1 MELWRVSISRGLLGL
16 VLFRM
21 ADGKEWCAPELSD
34 GEQPLKCKKLV
45 LLASYNGGSAAVQCR
60 SPGRPPCP
68 SRTSCTC

>member
-1 MELWRVSISRGLLGL
+1 MVLNHNDPLARSGVTMELWRVSISRGLLEI

-45 LLASYNGGSAAVQCR
+45 LL
-60 SPGRPPCP
+60 
-68 SRTSCTC
+68 